1 EQRPNQR
8 SQGNLRSGRNFAMR
22 NHAVKIAVGPLVVA
36 AIIALFSTRA
46 DAQEKIWKHG
56 LINAKSDAGIFLMVS
71 TRDFAKKQGLKIE
84 ISQFKDDQLALKA
97 LIAGEL
103 DSFEGGPQGVFAA
116 NAKGA
121 DVKLLGCHWIVVPHG
136 IYATEKIKK
145 VEDLKGKQIAVS
157 APNSMPDML
166 ARSALAKFGV
176 SDNEVKLA
184 AVGGDKDRYQALIGG
199 VVDAAVVSNEYQ
211 PVAPK
216 NVHLLV
222 AGREAV
228 PNFLRVCMTS
238 SDKKL
243 AERGDDAVKF
253 LAAEMSALRFALA
266 NRDATIALTREL
278 IHAKP
283 DDPRPAFVYD
293 DAIQHH
299 AVDPTLPLPGE
310 KILWIQDQMV
320 KAGKLK
326 APLDLKAVTAPE
338 YREKALKVIG
348 H

>member
-1 EQRPNQR
+1 MNADRIR
-8 SQGNLRSGRNFAMR
+8 LA
-22 NHAVKIAVGPLVVA
+22 ALIALMTAAVA
-36 AIIALFSTRA
+36 APAV
-46 DAQEKIWKHG
+46 AQEKVWKHG
-56 LINAKSDAGIFLMVS
+56 LINAKADAGIFLMVS
-71 TRDFAKKQGLKIE
+71 TRDFAAKQGLKIE

-116 NAKGA
+116 DAKGG

-136 IYATEKIKK
+136 IYATDKISK

-176 SDNEVKLA
+176 TDTDVKLA
-184 AVGGDKDRYQALIGG
+184 AVGGDRDRYQALIGG

-211 PVAPK
+211 PIAPK
-216 NVHLLV
+216 NIHLLV
-222 AGREAV
+222 AGRDAV
-228 PNFLRVCMTS
+228 PNFLRVCIVS
-238 SDKKL
+238 SAKKL
-243 AERGDDAVKF
+243 AEREDDAVKF
-253 LAAEMSALRFALA
+253 LAAEMSALRFALSH
-266 NRDATIALTREL
+266 RDETIALTREL

-283 DDPRPAFVYD
+283 DDLRPGFVYD
-293 DAIQHH
+293 DAVQHH
-299 AVDPTLPLPGE
+299 AVDPTLPLPAE
-310 KILWIQDQMV
+310 KIRWIQEQMV

-326 APLDLKAVTAPE
+326 APLDLKDVTAPE

>member
-1 EQRPNQR
+1 MR
-8 SQGNLRSGRNFAMR
+8 SA
-22 NHAVKIAVGPLVVA
+22 IARGVAIGTVVVA
-36 AIIALFSTRA
+36 ALCAVLTVPA
-46 DAQEKIWKHG
+46 GAQEKVWKHG
-56 LINAKSDAGIFLMVS
+56 LINAKADAGILLMVS
-71 TRDFAKKQGLKIE
+71 TRDFAKNQGLKIE
-84 ISQFKDDQLALKA
+84 ISQFKDDQLALKS

-116 NAKGA
+116 DAKGA

-136 IYATEKIKK
+136 IYANEKIAK
-145 VEDLKGKQIAVS
+145 VQDLKGKQIAVS

-176 SDNEVKLA
+176 ADTEVKLA
-184 AVGGDKDRYQALIGG
+184 AIGGDNDRYQALIGG
-199 VVDAAVVSNEYQ
+199 VVDAAVISNEYQ

-222 AGREAV
+222 AGRDAV
-228 PNFLRVCMTS
+228 PNFLRVCMISTA
-238 SDKKL
+238 KKL

-253 LAAEMSALRFALA
+253 LAAEMNALRYALSH
-266 NRDATIALTREL
+266 REETIALTRQ
-278 IHAKP
+278 IINAKS

-293 DAIQHH
+293 DAIQNR
-299 AVDPTLPLPGE
+299 AVDPTLPLPAD
-310 KILWIQDQMV
+310 KIQWIQEQMV
-320 KAGKLK
+320 KAGRLK
-326 APLDLKAVTAPE
+326 APLDLSAVTAPE

>member
-1 EQRPNQR
+1 
-8 SQGNLRSGRNFAMR
+8 MR
-22 NHAVKIAVGPLVVA
+22 NPVGKIAVGSVVA
-36 AIIALFSTRA
+36 ATLAAILSAQTG
-46 DAQEKIWKHG
+46 AQERIWKHG
-56 LINAKSDAGIFLMVS
+56 LINAKADAGIFLMVS

-116 NAKGA
+116 DAKGG

-136 IYATEKIKK
+136 IYANDKVTR

-176 SDNEVKLA
+176 SDTEVKLA
-184 AVGGDKDRYQALIGG
+184 AIGGDNDRYQALLGG

-216 NVHLLV
+216 SIHLLV
-222 AGREAV
+222 AGRDAV
-228 PNFLRVCMTS
+228 PNFLRVCMVSTA
-238 SDKKL
+238 KKL

-253 LAAEMSALRFALA
+253 LAAEMSALRFALSH
-266 NRDATIALTREL
+266 RDETIALTRE
-278 IHAKP
+278 ITRAKP

-293 DAIQHH
+293 DAIQHK
-299 AVDPTLPLPGE
+299 AVDPTLPLPTE
-310 KILWIQDQMV
+310 KIQWIQEQMV
-320 KAGKLK
+320 KAGRLK
-326 APLDLKAVTAPE
+326 APLDLATVTAPE
-338 YREKALKVIG
+338 YRERALKVLG
-348 H
+348 N

>member
-1 EQRPNQR
+1 MTAHKI
-8 SQGNLRSGRNFAMR
+8 GLTTLIA
-22 NHAVKIAVGPLVVA
+22 AVTIGVLA
-36 AIIALFSTRA
+36 APAG
-46 DAQEKIWKHG
+46 AQEKVWKHG
-56 LINAKSDAGIFLMVS
+56 LINAKADAGIFLMVS
-71 TRDFAKKQGLKIE
+71 KRDFAAKQGLKIE
-84 ISQFKDDQLALKA
+84 VSQFKDDQLALKA

-116 NAKGA
+116 NSKGA
-121 DVKLLGCHWIVVPHG
+121 DARILGCHWIVVPHG
-136 IYATEKIKK
+136 IYANEKISK
-145 VEDLKGKQIAVS
+145 VQDLKGKQIAVS

-166 ARSALAKFGV
+166 ARSALAKFGI
-176 SDNEVKLA
+176 SDTDVKLA
-184 AVGGDKDRYQALIGG
+184 AVGGDRDRYQALLGG

-216 NVHLLV
+216 NIHLLV
-222 AGREAV
+222 AGRDAV
-228 PNFLRVCMTS
+228 PNFLRVCIVS
-238 SDKKL
+238 SAKKL

-266 NRDATIALTREL
+266 YKDATVALTREI

-293 DAIQHH
+293 DAVQHH
-299 AVDPTLPLPGE
+299 AVDPTLPLPLE
-310 KILWIQDQMV
+310 KFNWIQAQLV

-326 APLDLKAVTAPE
+326 APLDLKDVTAPE
-338 YREKALKVIG
+338 YREKALKVVG

>member
-1 EQRPNQR
+1 MRI
-8 SQGNLRSGRNFAMR
+8 AMSEKV
-22 NHAVKIAVGPLVVA
+22 AIGTIVVA
-36 AIIALFSTRA
+36 AIFAVLSA
-46 DAQEKIWKHG
+46 PAGAQEKVWKHG
-56 LINAKSDAGIFLMVS
+56 LISAKADAGIFLMVS
-71 TRDFAKKQGLKIE
+71 TRDFAKKQSLKIE
-84 ISQFKDDQLALKA
+84 VSQFKDDQLALKA

-116 NAKGA
+116 DAKGG

-136 IYATEKIKK
+136 IYANDKIAK
-145 VEDLKGKQIAVS
+145 VQDLKGKQIAVS

-166 ARSALAKFGV
+166 ARSALAKFGI
-176 SDNEVKLA
+176 SDTDVKLA
-184 AVGGDKDRYQALIGG
+184 AVGGDRDRYQALIGG

-222 AGREAV
+222 AGRDAV
-228 PNFLRVCMTS
+228 PNFLRVCMAS
-238 SDKKL
+238 SSKKL

-253 LAAEMSALRFALA
+253 LAAEMSALRFALSH
-266 NRDATIALTREL
+266 RDETIALTREL

-283 DDPRPAFVYD
+283 NDPRPAFVYD
-293 DAIQHH
+293 DAVQHH
-299 AVDPTLPLPGE
+299 AVDPTLPLPAE
-310 KILWIQDQMV
+310 KIQWIQEQMV

-326 APLDLKAVTAPE
+326 APLDLNAVTAPG

>member
-1 EQRPNQR
+1 MEE
-8 SQGNLRSGRNFAMR
+8 LRMRIAERVAYGIVAMILVL
-22 NHAVKIAVGPLVVA
+22 AVPAG
-36 AIIALFSTRA
+36 
-46 DAQEKIWKHG
+46 AQEKIWKHG
-56 LINAKSDAGIFLMVS
+56 LINAKADAGIFLMVS
-71 TRDFAKKQGLKIE
+71 TRDFAKKQGLKVE

-116 NAKGA
+116 DAKGG
-121 DVKLLGCHWIVVPHG
+121 DIKLLGCHWIVVPHA
-136 IYATEKIKK
+136 IYANEKIAK

-176 SDNEVKLA
+176 SDTEVKLA
-184 AVGGDKDRYQALIGG
+184 AVGGDNERYQALTGG
-199 VVDAAVVSNEYQ
+199 VVDAAVISNEYE

-216 NVHLLV
+216 NIHLLV
-222 AGREAV
+222 AGRDAV
-228 PNFLRVCMTS
+228 PNFLRVCIVS
-238 SDKKL
+238 SAKKL

-253 LAAEMSALRFALA
+253 LAAEMDALRFALSH
-266 NRDATIALTREL
+266 RGETIALTREL
-278 IHAKP
+278 VRAKP

-293 DAIQHH
+293 DAVKHH
-299 AVDPTLPLPGE
+299 AVDPTLPLPAE
-310 KILWIQDQMV
+310 KIQWIQEQMV
-320 KAGKLK
+320 KAGRLK
-326 APLDLKAVTAPE
+326 TPLDLKAVSAPE

>member
-1 EQRPNQR
+1 MKSRR
-8 SQGNLRSGRNFAMR
+8 IGL
-22 NHAVKIAVGPLVVA
+22 
-36 AIIALFSTRA
+36 AIIAAAAALAGFIAPGT
-46 DAQEKIWKHG
+46 AQEKIWKHG
-56 LINAKSDAGIFLMVS
+56 LINAKADAGIFLMVS
-71 TRDFAKKQGLKIE
+71 TRDFAKKQGLEIE

-116 NAKGA
+116 DSKGA

-136 IYATEKIKK
+136 IYASEKIKK

-166 ARSALAKFGV
+166 ARSALAKFGI
-176 SDNEVKLA
+176 SDSDVKLA

-211 PVAPK
+211 PIAPK
-216 NVHLLV
+216 SIHLLV

-228 PNFLRVCMTS
+228 PNFLRVCMVS
-238 SDKKL
+238 SAKKL

-266 NRDATIALTREL
+266 NREATVALTREL

-299 AVDPTLPLPGE
+299 AVDPTLPLPAD
-310 KILWIQDQMV
+310 KIQWIQEQMV

-326 APLDLKAVTAPE
+326 APLDLKIVTAPE
-338 YREKALKVIG
+338 YRERALKVIG

>member
-1 EQRPNQR
+1 MKTR
-8 SQGNLRSGRNFAMR
+8 
-22 NHAVKIAVGPLVVA
+22 KIGLAGILAAAALAGLVA
-36 AIIALFSTRA
+36 PSA
-46 DAQEKIWKHG
+46 AQEKVWKHG
-56 LINAKSDAGIFLMVS
+56 LINAKADAGIFLMVS

-176 SDNEVKLA
+176 ADNEVKLA

-211 PVAPK
+211 PVVPK
-216 NVHLLV
+216 NIHLLL

-293 DAIQHH
+293 DAVQHH
-299 AVDPTLPLPGE
+299 AVDPTLPLPAE
-310 KILWIQDQMV
+310 KICGSRTRW
-320 KAGKLK
+320 
-326 APLDLKAVTAPE
+326 
-338 YREKALKVIG
+338 
-348 H
+348 

>member
-1 EQRPNQR
+1 MKSRE
-8 SQGNLRSGRNFAMR
+8 
-22 NHAVKIAVGPLVVA
+22 IALAAIVVVA
-36 AIIALFSTRA
+36 VLAGFIASGA
-46 DAQEKIWKHG
+46 AQEKAWKHG
-56 LINAKSDAGIFLMVS
+56 LINAKADAGIFLMVS

-116 NAKGA
+116 DAKGA

-136 IYATEKIKK
+136 IYVNEKIKK
-145 VEDLKGKQIAVS
+145 IEDLKGKQIAVS

-166 ARSALAKFGV
+166 ARSALAKFGI
-176 SDNEVKLA
+176 SDSEVKLA

-199 VVDAAVVSNEYQ
+199 VVDAAVVSNEYE

-222 AGREAV
+222 SGREAL
-228 PNFLRVCMTS
+228 PNFLRVCMVS
-238 SDKKL
+238 SAKKL

-253 LAAEMSALRFALA
+253 LAAEMAALRFALA

-278 IHAKP
+278 IHAKA

-293 DAIQHH
+293 DAIQHR
-299 AVDPTLPLPGE
+299 AIDPTLPLPAE
-310 KILWIQDQMV
+310 KIQWIQEQMV

-326 APLDLKAVTAPE
+326 APLDLKVVTAPE
-338 YREKALKVIG
+338 YRERALKVLG